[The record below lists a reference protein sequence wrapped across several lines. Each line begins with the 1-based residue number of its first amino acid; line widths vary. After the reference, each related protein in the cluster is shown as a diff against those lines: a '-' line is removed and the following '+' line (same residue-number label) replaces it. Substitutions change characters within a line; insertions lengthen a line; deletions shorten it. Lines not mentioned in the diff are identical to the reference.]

1 MEKYK
6 QYLTFRNVVCAISFV
21 IMVSFTIRAIS
32 GSNSTTINAV
42 KNYVLEDG
50 VPKFGKLAKAAM
62 KGVKYKSGVAASGD
76 TFYIVNV
83 TGKMNGHKVLIQF
96 GVDEDKEEAKLNAI
110 AVDGEELS
118 YYEYLEFLV
127 AFGIAAGVNGLSFD

>member
-21 IMVSFTIRAIS
+21 IMLSLTIRAIS

-42 KNYVLEDG
+42 KNYVLEAG
-50 VPKFGKLAKAAM
+50 TPKFGKVVKAAM
-62 KGVKYKSGVAASGD
+62 KGVKYKSDIAASGD
-76 TFYIVNV
+76 TLYIVNV

-96 GVDEDKEEAKLNAI
+96 KVDEDKKQAELNAI
-110 AVDGEELS
+110 ALDGEELNIFEV
-118 YYEYLEFLV
+118 YQFLIQLYL
-127 AFGIAAGVNGLSFD
+127 AAGISGLSFN